1 MISMLCYAV
10 LMRVFFFFFF
20 KQKTAYE
27 MRISDWSSD
36 VCSSDLLFVEQ
47 CGCQRI
53 GDLVFHDLW
62 RLAGIIGVDDD
73 LCVGEVRNC
82 IERNLAD
89 GHDAGSGQKSTGK
102 QNKKAIACRPTDQG
116 GDHFVTSTFPLP
128 RSEEH
133 TSELQSLMRI
143 SYAVFCLK
151 TTQTTEQQH

>member
-102 QNKKAIACRPTDQG
+102 QNKKDIACLPTDQG
-116 GDHFVTSTFPLP
+116 GDHFVNSTFPLTSVTLLSAAFMLD
-128 RSEEH
+128 SE
-133 TSELQSLMRI
+133 SIRKIELLERTH
-143 SYAVFCLK
+143 VR
-151 TTQTTEQQH
+151 TH